1 MKQYSYAL
9 LALFPMVL
17 PACTNQEIYE
27 AVRENRLQDCER
39 QPPSAVED
47 CKRAFE
53 TDYETYEQMR
63 AAGIDEGVN

>member
-9 LALFPMVL
+9 LALFTMAL
-17 PACTNQEIYE
+17 PACSNQEIYE

-39 QPPSAVED
+39 QPPSAIED

-63 AAGIDEGVN
+63 AASMDGRVN